1 MLHVFFFY
9 VSVCLQLFLYSYFYV
24 SPSLYM
30 DVFFN
35 LPISKIIHMYLQ
47 IKDWFLYV
55 YVDNSWDW

>member
-1 MLHVFFFY
+1 MLQVFFFMF
-9 VSVCLQLFLYSYFYV
+9 QFTYSYFYV

-35 LPISKIIHMYLQ
+35 LLISKIIHMYLQ